1 MRAIAIGALAV
12 GALAVPGKLDPTF
25 GSGGKVVTAIDDGAT
40 AQAVA
45 RQRDGKLVVAG
56 FVVQYGSSSDFEVAR
71 YTTRGRLD
79 RRFGHSGKVATDF
92 GASDYATAVKIQ
104 RDGKIVVA
112 GYVVGASRQLAIA
125 RYRPNGS
132 LDSSFGTGGKV
143 LVPGTGFAVALQRD
157 GKIVVG
163 GQDGGG
169 FALYRLKRDGSR
181 DPGFG
186 TDGEATTQFEAGSA
200 SVRGLAIQSNGK
212 IVAVG
217 SAVAHEF
224 TAWTLARYNRDGS
237 LDTTFGSGGK
247 ATALGNVLSD
257 NEGEAV
263 VLQGKRRI
271 LAAGTR
277 NGLFALAGFRPNGKL
292 DASFGLD
299 RGVTTAFGS
308 TGAGSVARALAKQR
322 DGTIVAAGEAFR
334 GGNWKFALARFSRN
348 GMPLAATTTSLTD
361 GHDAAQGL
369 VVQPDGKLVAAGIA
383 DEDGYSGGMI
393 ALVRYL
399 RRGR

>member
-1 MRAIAIGALAV
+1 MRAIVIGALAV
-12 GALAVPGKLDPTF
+12 ASLAGSGKLDSTF
-25 GSGGKVVTAIDDGAT
+25 GSHGKVVTAIDDGAT
-40 AQAVA
+40 AQGIAL
-45 RQRDGKLVVAG
+45 QRDGKLVVAG
-56 FVVQYGSSSDFEVAR
+56 FVTKYGSSSDFEVAR
-71 YTTRGRLD
+71 YTPRGRLD
-79 RRFGHSGKVATDF
+79 RHFGQGGKVATDF

-104 RDGKIVVA
+104 RGGKIVVA
-112 GYVVGASRQLAIA
+112 GYVVGATPQLAVA

-132 LDSSFGTGGKV
+132 LDSSFGAGGKV
-143 LVPGTGFAVALQRD
+143 LLPGIGLALALQLD

-163 GQDGGG
+163 GQDDSN

-181 DPGFG
+181 DPAFG

-200 SVRGLAIQSNGK
+200 SARGLTIQPNGK

-224 TAWTLARYNRDGS
+224 TAWALARYNRNGS

-247 ATALGNVLSD
+247 VTALGNVLSD

-299 RGVTTAFGS
+299 RGVSTAFGS

-322 DGTIVAAGEAFR
+322 NGTIVAAGEAFR
-334 GGNWKFALARFSRN
+334 GGNWKFALARFNRN
-348 GMPLAATTTSLTD
+348 GMTLTAATTPLTD

-393 ALVRYL
+393 ALVRY
-399 RRGR
+399 RR